1 MNVRT
6 LFACVAVAIAAPTG
20 IRAAAIGDPAAPI
33 EVSDWLKGQ
42 AFSLDDVKGK
52 KIVVVEFWAT
62 WCGPC
67 VASIPHLSEMQA
79 KFADRGV
86 VFLGVTTED
95 AATARPFVD
104 KMGGKMDYVVACDK
118 NGATSK
124 GYLGAFGVRGIPHAF
139 LVDLNGNIAWH
150 GHPMTGLDKELEKL
164 AAVPAKEDP
173 MAAMRSLGRTK
184 LAEFVELAGSGG
196 DAARLDSL
204 AAEITA
210 INEKTGGIEPGT
222 KLNLAE
228 LRRSSRFQ
236 ILLRDYQRA
245 VAAGRPAA
253 DLDQLELA
261 AAPFAPP
268 GFKFSDYRGNFNL
281 QRVFQD
287 YYRAVTA
294 KNPDKARIAE
304 LAARLELVES
314 PDVDAQNE
322 MAWTILTDESIKIR
336 DFKLALKFA
345 KAANGASG
353 GNNPD
358 VLETYARALHD
369 AGNRD
374 EALKVLAGAADLTDD
389 GERKAGLRETLES
402 WRSGN

>member
-6 LFACVAVAIAAPTG
+6 LLACAAAALAAPTAV
-20 IRAAAIGDPAAPI
+20 RAAAIGDQAAPI

-42 AFSLDDVKGK
+42 AFSLADVKGK

-79 KFADRGV
+79 QFADRGV
-86 VFLGVTTED
+86 VFLGVTSED
-95 AATARPFVD
+95 AATAKPFVD
-104 KMGGKMDYVVACDK
+104 KMGGKMDYIVACDK

-139 LVDLNGNIAWH
+139 IVDRDGNIAWH
-150 GHPMTGLDKELEKL
+150 GHPMSGLDKELEKL
-164 AAVPAKEDP
+164 AAVPVKEDP

-184 LAEFVELAGSGG
+184 LAEFVQLAGSGG

-210 INEKTGGIEPGT
+210 IHDKTGGIEPGA

-245 VAAGRPAA
+245 VAAGKPSA

-261 AAPFAPP
+261 AAPFAPAD
-268 GFKFSDYRGNFNL
+268 FKFSDYRGNFNL

-294 KNPDKARIAE
+294 EKPDNARIAE

-314 PDVDAQNE
+314 SDVDAQNE
-322 MAWTILTDESIKIR
+322 MAWTLLTDESVKIR

-345 KAANGASG
+345 RAANGASG
-353 GNNPD
+353 GTNPD

-369 AGNRD
+369 GGNRD
-374 EALKVLAGAADLTDD
+374 EALKVLAKAVDLTDD
-389 GERKAGLRETLES
+389 DTRKSELRETLEN
-402 WRSGN
+402 WRSGK